1 MGSEQ
6 WAVRRGL
13 GSLPIVR
20 CPLRTG
26 EPDRD
31 MNEEPFLTQSSVF
44 RFLPPEHQDRVR
56 SLFRKVRYDFG
67 EVIVRQG
74 DPADAFYVLVAG
86 RARVVRTTAQGEEI
100 PLTVLRPGSEFGES
114 ALLLAEPRTATV
126 RCSSIVEALRLARD
140 DFAKLIA
147 DFPELK
153 GYLEA
158 TRRYRTLHSFLYEFS
173 NFGRLP
179 EAALTELIQR
189 LTPVQFAAGQRILTK
204 GEPAGPM
211 YVVQSGKVR
220 VFDAGSDGSRSLAFY
235 REGGYFGELSILNGS
250 PRAASAEAVTDCTLL
265 ALPPETVLDLR
276 RQFPE
281 FEKLLS
287 ERLAQYNRDAEAR
300 IPLDFATEMLPA
312 ASVVAEKVG
321 PEQAGEETDFGEER
335 PRIRRIPFVRQI
347 DEMDCGPAALGMICR
362 HFGRSVSL
370 ARIRRLC
377 FTSTDG
383 TSLKALCAA
392 ANELGLAARALKV
405 TARNLPELPMP
416 AIAHWEGNHWLVVFD
431 VGPKY
436 VRVAD
441 PASGIRRILRTEFE
455 KRWTGYVALF
465 DYTEAF
471 AEAPE
476 SSTSF
481 VWLKPFFAGYG
492 RLLIQ
497 VLLLAGIVTTLQLL
511 FPVFTQMVVDKV
523 IVEND
528 LALLNVIVLGMVVCL
543 VFLVF
548 SNLAQQFLLSF
559 AAVRID
565 SAILDYLTR
574 RLLALPL
581 SYFNNRRTGD
591 IQRRLDGA
599 RHVRQFVVQHGIG
612 GLFSVIAGGGSIALM
627 AIYSTKLAGVF
638 LLTLPFYGALMFF
651 SMKMLRPL
659 FSDIEESWGR
669 YSSHQID
676 AIKGIEAVKA
686 ASAEQTFRDAML
698 HEFLRVANKMFRGS
712 FVVMTY
718 ESMIQIV
725 GMLTTALF
733 LWVGARMVVA
743 GEITIGVFVA
753 FSSLSVMAF
762 GAIMRTLGIWDEF
775 QLASVMLGRLD
786 DIFEQE
792 PEQGHDRSALVPVPT
807 LEGRIELR
815 DVGFRY
821 GGPES
826 PQILSRINLDIEPG
840 RTIAL
845 VGRSGCG
852 KTTLVKLLSGLLE
865 PTVGTIL
872 YDRVDMRTLN
882 YRDLRRQIGLV
893 LQENHMFDETIQ
905 RNIAFGDPE
914 PNFDRVLWAAQLAN
928 AHDFVMRLPFGYET
942 RIGETGLALSG
953 GQKQRIS
960 IARAIYN
967 DPPILI
973 FDEATSAL
981 DSESERAIQQNLSR
995 LLTGRTSVII
1005 AHRLSTI
1012 RDADLI
1018 VVIEKGTIVETGTH
1032 DELMAARGL
1041 YFYLSSQQ
1049 LGL

>member
-1 MGSEQ
+1 MI
-6 WAVRRGL
+6 A
-13 GSLPIVR
+13 
-20 CPLRTG
+20 
-26 EPDRD
+26 
-31 MNEEPFLTQSSVF
+31 EPFPKQASLF

-56 SLFRKVRYDFG
+56 SLFRTVQYDFG
-67 EVIVRQG
+67 ESIVRQG
-74 DPADAFYVLVAG
+74 DPADAFYILVSG
-86 RARVVRTTAQGEEI
+86 RARVVRTTARGDEI
-100 PLTVLRPGSEFGES
+100 PLNVLRPGSEFGES
-114 ALLLAEPRTATV
+114 ALLSAEPRTATV
-126 RCSSIVEALRLARD
+126 RCSSIVEALRLSRD
-140 DFAKLIA
+140 DFTALITE
-147 DFPELK
+147 FPELR

-179 EAALTELIQR
+179 ETALSELIQR
-189 LTPVQFAAGQRILTK
+189 LTPAHFAAGQRILTK
-204 GEPAGPM
+204 GDPAGPM

-220 VFDAGSDGSRSLAFY
+220 VFDVAGNGSRSLAFY
-235 REGGYFGELSILNGS
+235 REGGFFGELSILNGS

-265 ALPPETVLDLR
+265 ALPPETLLELR

-281 FEKLLS
+281 FEKLLA
-287 ERLAQYNRDAEAR
+287 ERLAQYNVEGEAR
-300 IPLDFATEMLPA
+300 VPLDFATEMLPA
-312 ASVVAEKVG
+312 ATTVTEKVSA
-321 PEQAGEETDFGEER
+321 EQAEEEDADFGKER
-335 PRIRRIPFVRQI
+335 PRIRSIPFVRQI
-347 DEMDCGPAALGMICR
+347 DEMDCGPAALGMVCR
-362 HFGRSVSL
+362 HFGRNVSL

-383 TSLKALCAA
+383 TSLKAICSA

-405 TARNLPELPMP
+405 TTRNLPRLPLP
-416 AIAHWEGNHWLVVFD
+416 AIVHWEGNHWLVVFD
-431 VGPKY
+431 VGEKW

-441 PASGIRRILRTEFE
+441 PASGIRRIGRAEFE
-455 KRWTGYVALF
+455 QRWTGYAALF
-465 DYTEAF
+465 DYTDAF

-476 SSTSF
+476 SRSG
-481 VWLKPFFAGYG
+481 VAWLKPFFSGY
-492 RLLIQ
+492 RTLFVQ
-497 VLLLAGIVTTLQLL
+497 VLLLSGIVTALQLL
-511 FPVFTQMVVDKV
+511 FPIFTQLVVDKV

-528 LALLNVIVLGMVVCL
+528 LALLNVIVAGMVVAL
-543 VFLVF
+543 GFMVA
-548 SNLAQQFLLSF
+548 SNLAQQYLLSF

-565 SAILDYLTR
+565 SAILDFLTR
-574 RLLALPL
+574 KLLALPL

-599 RHVRQFVVQHGIG
+599 RQVRQFAVQHGIG
-612 GLFSVIAGGGSIALM
+612 GLLSVIAGLGALALM
-627 AIYSTKLAGVF
+627 VAYSAKLAGVF
-638 LLTLPFYGALMFF
+638 LLTVPFYGALMFF
-651 SMKMLRPL
+651 SVRLLRPL

-686 ASAEQTFRDAML
+686 ASAEGTFRDAML

-718 ESMIQIV
+718 ESLIQIV
-725 GMLTTALF
+725 GMLATALF
-733 LWVGARMVVA
+733 LWAGARMVVA
-743 GEITIGVFVA
+743 GEITVGVFVA

-792 PEQGHDRSALVPVPT
+792 PEQGHDRSTLVPVSS

-815 DVGFRY
+815 EVGFRY

-826 PQILSRINLDIEPG
+826 PQILSGITLDIEPG
-840 RTIAL
+840 RMIAL

-865 PTVGTIL
+865 PTSGSIL
-872 YDRVDMRTLN
+872 YDRLDMRTLN
-882 YRDLRRQIGLV
+882 YRDLRKQIGLV
-893 LQENHMFDETIQ
+893 LQENHMFDETIL
-905 RNIAFGDPE
+905 RNIAFGDAE
-914 PNFDRVLWAAQLAN
+914 PDFDRVLWAAQLAN
-928 AHDFVMRLPFGYET
+928 AHDFIMRLPLGYET

-960 IARAIYN
+960 IARAVYN
-967 DPPILI
+967 DPPVLI

-995 LLTGRTSVII
+995 LMTGRTAIVI

-1012 RDADLI
+1012 RDAHRI
-1018 VVIEKGTIVETGTH
+1018 VVLEKGAIVESGTH

-1041 YFYLSSQQ
+1041 YFYLSSHQ
-1049 LGL
+1049 LGI